1 VSNQK
6 AFIVMLVERLEFL
19 HKAAEC
25 KSVTLTQDP
34 RAFAQF
40 LPAGVTLG
48 SFERKRRDIAGFSGW

>member
-1 VSNQK
+1 
-6 AFIVMLVERLEFL
+6 MLVERLEFL